1 MQTLASEEIT
11 HALMVPVVHIGEEN
25 VEEPPLFHGEE
36 IPELQMERELLMPG
50 FKLQVLD
57 H

>member
-1 MQTLASEEIT
+1 LQALASEEIT
-11 HALMVPVVHIGEEN
+11 HALMVTVVHISEEH
-25 VEEPPLFHGEE
+25 VEEPSLFHGEE
-36 IPELQMERELLMPG
+36 IPELQMKRELLMAG

>member
-1 MQTLASEEIT
+1 LQALASEEIT
-11 HALMVPVVHIGEEN
+11 HALMVPVVHIDEEQ
-25 VEEPPLFHGEE
+25 VEEPPFFHGEE
-36 IPELQMERELLMPG
+36 IPELQMKRELLMAG

>member
-1 MQTLASEEIT
+1 
-11 HALMVPVVHIGEEN
+11 MVPVVHIDEEQ

-36 IPELQMERELLMPG
+36 IPKLQMKRELLMAG